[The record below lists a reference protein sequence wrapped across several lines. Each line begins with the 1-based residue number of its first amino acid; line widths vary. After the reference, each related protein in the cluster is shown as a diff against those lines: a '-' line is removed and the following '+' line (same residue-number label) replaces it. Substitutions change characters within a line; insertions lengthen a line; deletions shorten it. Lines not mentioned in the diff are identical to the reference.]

1 MPRLIDADELIKKLE
16 FNSWDIDEWELPHE
30 QVSAGLRANAYDR
43 KTVEDAPTI
52 DAIPVNW
59 IIKWSAE
66 HMEDYGTITISKMLE
81 DWKNDKANRKE

>member
-1 MPRLIDADELIKKLE
+1 MRLIDADALKIHDV
-16 FNSWDIDEWELPHE
+16 SPCYGYSIDGVTDGDI
-30 QVSAGLRANAYDR
+30 
-43 KTVEDAPTI
+43 EDAPTI

-59 IIKWSAE
+59 IIKWNAE

>member
-1 MPRLIDADELIKKLE
+1 MRLIDADKLKKHYSWWGRESEKKKL
-16 FNSWDIDEWELPHE
+16 FDEIVN
-30 QVSAGLRANAYDR
+30 QQKV
-43 KTVEDAPTI
+43 V

-81 DWKNDKANRKE
+81 DWKNDKANSQRNFGKSL